1 MYKLLCGFLLLFSLQ
16 TKAQSKAQSKD
27 SLNVKLAEAKR
38 EILANVVIN
47 DNANKAFDVLTQK
60 ATEAYQ
66 QDGSSKNLA
75 KILERYRT
83 LLTEIKGAQTPKI
96 NNTEEYEVSV
106 ESIKKAKLK
115 LCPLYPFC
123 N

>member
-1 MYKLLCGFLLLFSLQ
+1 MYKLLCGFLLLFCLQ
-16 TKAQSKAQSKD
+16 TKAQSKD

-47 DNANKAFDVLTQK
+47 DNANKGFDFLNQK
-60 ATEAYQ
+60 AAEAYQ

-75 KILERYRT
+75 KIVDRYRK
-83 LLTEIKGAQTPKI
+83 LLIEIKGAQTPKT
-96 NNTEEYEVSV
+96 NNSEEYEVSY

-123 N
+123 D

>member
-16 TKAQSKAQSKD
+16 TKAQSKD

-38 EILANVVIN
+38 EILANVAIN
-47 DNANKAFDVLTQK
+47 DNANKAFDLLTQK

-75 KILERYRT
+75 KILERYRA
-83 LLTEIKGAQTPKI
+83 LLTEIKGAQTPKV
-96 NNTEEYEVSV
+96 NNSEEYEVSY
-106 ESIKKAKLK
+106 ESIKKAKFK

>member
-1 MYKLLCGFLLLFSLQ
+1 MYKLLCGFLLLFCLQ
-16 TKAQSKAQSKD
+16 TKAQSKD
-27 SLNVKLAEAKR
+27 SLSVKMADAKR

-47 DNANKAFDVLTQK
+47 ENANKGFDFLAQK
-60 ATEAYQ
+60 ATEAYK

-75 KILERYRT
+75 KIIERYRA
-83 LLTEIKGAQTPKI
+83 LLTEIKGAQTPKV
-96 NNTEEYEVSV
+96 NNSEEFEVSY

-123 N
+123 D

>member
-1 MYKLLCGFLLLFSLQ
+1 MYKLLCGFLVLFCLQ
-16 TKAQSKAQSKD
+16 TKAQTKD
-27 SLNVKLAEAKR
+27 SLSVKLADAKR
-38 EILANVVIN
+38 EILANVAIN

-60 ATEAYQ
+60 ATEAYK

-75 KILERYRT
+75 KIVERYRT
-83 LLTEIKGAQTPKI
+83 LLTEIKGAQTPKT
-96 NNTEEYEVSV
+96 NNTEEFEVSY
-106 ESIKKAKLK
+106 ESIKNAKLK

>member
-1 MYKLLCGFLLLFSLQ
+1 MKMYKLLCGFLLLFCLQ
-16 TKAQSKAQSKD
+16 TKAQSKD
-27 SLNVKLAEAKR
+27 SLSIKLADAKR
-38 EILANVVIN
+38 EILANIVIN
-47 DNANKAFDVLTQK
+47 DNATKSFDALTQK

-75 KILERYRT
+75 KIVERYRA
-83 LLTEIKGAQTPKI
+83 LLTEIKGAQTPKA
-96 NNTEEYEVSV
+96 NNSEEFEVSY
-106 ESIKKAKLK
+106 ESVKKAKLK

>member
-1 MYKLLCGFLLLFSLQ
+1 MYKLLCGFLLLFCLQ
-16 TKAQSKAQSKD
+16 TKAQSKD
-27 SLNVKLAEAKR
+27 SLNAKLAQAKR
-38 EILANVVIN
+38 EVLANVVIN
-47 DNANKAFDVLTQK
+47 DNANKAFDVLNQK

-83 LLTEIKGAQTPKI
+83 LLLEIKGAQTPKI
-96 NNTEEYEVSV
+96 NNSEEYEVSY

>member
-1 MYKLLCGFLLLFSLQ
+1 MYKLLCGSLLLFCLQ
-16 TKAQSKAQSKD
+16 TKAQSKD
-27 SLNVKLAEAKR
+27 SLNVKLVEAKR
-38 EILANVVIN
+38 EILANVVIS

-83 LLTEIKGAQTPKI
+83 LLTEIKAAQTPKI
-96 NNTEEYEVSV
+96 NNSEEYEVSV

>member
-1 MYKLLCGFLLLFSLQ
+1 MYKLLCGFLLLFCLQ
-16 TKAQSKAQSKD
+16 TKAQSKD
-27 SLNVKLAEAKR
+27 SLNVKLTEAKR
-38 EILANVVIN
+38 EILANVVFN

-66 QDGSSKNLA
+66 RDGSSKNLA
-75 KILERYRT
+75 KILEHYRT
-83 LLTEIKGAQTPKI
+83 LLTEIKGVQTPKA
-96 NNTEEYEVSV
+96 NNTEEFEVSY

-123 N
+123 D

>member
-1 MYKLLCGFLLLFSLQ
+1 MYKLLCGFLLLFCL
-16 TKAQSKAQSKD
+16 QSKAQSKD

-47 DNANKAFDVLTQK
+47 DNANKAFDGLTQK

-66 QDGSSKNLA
+66 HDGSSKNLA
-75 KILERYRT
+75 KILERYRA
-83 LLTEIKGAQTPKI
+83 LLTEIKGAQTPKV
-96 NNTEEYEVSV
+96 NNTEEFEVSY
-106 ESIKKAKLK
+106 ESVKKAKLK

-123 N
+123 D